1 MSWSAVPAGTYSLLA
16 KVTNLWRNST
26 QFRIFVKLVVPECC
40 RNSTVLCRE

>member
-1 MSWSAVPAGTYSLLA
+1 MFRSAVAVGTCPLVA

-26 QFRIFVKLVVPECC
+26 QLRIFVKLVVPECW